1 MVEKRGKSLWFS
13 HTIMILGVLVV
24 FFPIWLAFVA
34 STVTQPEIVQ
44 PPMPLWPGD
53 QFLNNY
59 HEALVSG
66 VNIPVATML
75 LNSLIMAMGIAVGKI
90 VISLLSAFAIVYFK
104 FPGKMIFFWLI
115 FMTLMLP
122 VEVRI
127 VPTYEVIA
135 GFGML
140 NSYSGLILPLIA
152 SATATFLFRQF
163 FMTVPDELAEAARV
177 DGASPMRF
185 FWDILFP
192 MSRTNIAALF
202 VILFIYGWNQYL
214 WPLLITTDPSMNTIV
229 MGIKQMFPSGDDVAN
244 WPVIMAT
251 SILAMIPPVI
261 VVISMQKLFIRGLV
275 DSEKIGGPM
284 ATVELNAVKKRFG
297 SIEVIHGITT
307 TIADGEFIVIVGPSG
322 CGKSTLLRMVA
333 GLETVSEGE
342 VKISGNCVN
351 ELEPMDR
358 DIAMVFQ
365 NYALYPHMSVSENMG
380 YGLKIA
386 KLPKATINEKV
397 QAAAKLLQ
405 LEDFLDRRP
414 RDLSGGQRQRVAMG
428 RAIVREPAVFLFDEP
443 LSNLD
448 AKLRVQ
454 MRLEIRDLQ
463 NRLGITSLY
472 VTHDQVEAMTMADRM
487 IVMNMGRAE
496 QIGTPLEVY
505 ERPQTLFAAQFIGSP
520 SMNVLDGSVE
530 NGILKIAGT
539 TVAEDLTITGSVTIG
554 IRPEHIIPDADGP
567 LSMAVQMGE
576 PLGANTLLH
585 GRLLSSRDAFTVSL
599 TGVHH
604 TVTGDIIRFGFDP
617 KNLHFFDPQTSERL
631 PD

>member
-13 HTIMILGVLVV
+13 HAIMILGVLVV

-34 STVTQPEIVQ
+34 STITQPEIVQ

-53 QFLNNY
+53 QFFKNY

-66 VNIPVATML
+66 VNVPVATML
-75 LNSLIMAMGIAVGKI
+75 LNSLIMAMGIAIGKI

-104 FPGKMIFFWLI
+104 FPGKIIFFWLI

-275 DSEKIGGPM
+275 DSEK
-284 ATVELNAVKKRFG
+284 
-297 SIEVIHGITT
+297 
-307 TIADGEFIVIVGPSG
+307 
-322 CGKSTLLRMVA
+322 
-333 GLETVSEGE
+333 
-342 VKISGNCVN
+342 
-351 ELEPMDR
+351 
-358 DIAMVFQ
+358 
-365 NYALYPHMSVSENMG
+365 
-380 YGLKIA
+380 
-386 KLPKATINEKV
+386 
-397 QAAAKLLQ
+397 
-405 LEDFLDRRP
+405 
-414 RDLSGGQRQRVAMG
+414 
-428 RAIVREPAVFLFDEP
+428 
-443 LSNLD
+443 
-448 AKLRVQ
+448 
-454 MRLEIRDLQ
+454 
-463 NRLGITSLY
+463 
-472 VTHDQVEAMTMADRM
+472 
-487 IVMNMGRAE
+487 
-496 QIGTPLEVY
+496 
-505 ERPQTLFAAQFIGSP
+505 
-520 SMNVLDGSVE
+520 
-530 NGILKIAGT
+530 
-539 TVAEDLTITGSVTIG
+539 
-554 IRPEHIIPDADGP
+554 
-567 LSMAVQMGE
+567 
-576 PLGANTLLH
+576 
-585 GRLLSSRDAFTVSL
+585 
-599 TGVHH
+599 
-604 TVTGDIIRFGFDP
+604 
-617 KNLHFFDPQTSERL
+617 
-631 PD
+631 